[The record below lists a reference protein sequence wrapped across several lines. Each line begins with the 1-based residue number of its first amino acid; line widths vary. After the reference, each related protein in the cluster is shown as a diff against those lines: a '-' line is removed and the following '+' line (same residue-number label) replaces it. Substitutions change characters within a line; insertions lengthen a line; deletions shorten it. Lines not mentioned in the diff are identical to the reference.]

1 MNPTTENFDAVIIG
15 TRCAGNAAA
24 VALAERGVK
33 VLGID
38 AATFPSDTLSTHLL
52 WPSTMAEIHAIG
64 ALAGVEALG
73 APRMPLAQADL
84 EGIQWQVGYTPYN
97 GINYAM
103 CVRRKGL
110 DEVFLNAAV
119 RAGAEMR
126 QECRATELIRR
137 DGRVCG
143 VTYVDKDGTERTAL
157 APLIIGADGRKSFVA
172 EQVAATEPYRAKPS
186 GRACFFAYWSD
197 PQPELRHIAAQ
208 WRVGGLLGTAFPCDN
223 GDLLSLLQPPVEMAA
238 EFKGRKAQDA
248 YLRGIEALPG
258 LAKRLAGAELK
269 SRVRACTDIES
280 YFRTAAG
287 PGWALAGDA
296 GHFKDPV
303 TAQGI
308 RDALRYG
315 RLLGE
320 AVAPVLGAD
329 GPTDF
334 AALDAATRGWARRRE
349 LDCMEI
355 YQWTNM
361 LAEGKPPT
369 PIEYELYRRASEDPD
384 YANIFTDV
392 FSRSARPAEMT
403 RAVPVLQMT
412 AQAFRRPGNDR
423 REVFDDL
430 VGQGKRMIL
439 NWTERERVIHTSSP
453 VA

>member
-1 MNPTTENFDAVIIG
+1 MNPTTETFDVVIVG

-64 ALAGVEALG
+64 ALQAVEALG
-73 APRMPLAQADL
+73 APRMPIAQADL
-84 EGIQWQVGYTPYN
+84 EGIQWQVGYSPYE

-103 CVRRKGL
+103 CVRRPGL
-110 DEVFLNAAV
+110 DKAFLDAAV

-126 QECRATELIRR
+126 QKCRATGLIRR
-137 DGRVCG
+137 DGRVAG
-143 VTYVDKDGTERTAL
+143 VKYLTANGVEHEAL
-157 APLIIGADGRKSFVA
+157 APLVIGADGRKSFVA
-172 EQVAATEPYRAKPS
+172 EHVQATTPFRSKPS

-223 GDLLSLLQPPVEMAA
+223 GDLLSLLQPPVAMAE
-238 EFKGRKAQDA
+238 EFRGRKAQDA
-248 YLRGIEALPG
+248 YLRGIDALPG

-269 SRVRACTDIES
+269 SRVRSCTGIES
-280 YFRTAAG
+280 FFRTAAG
-287 PGWALAGDA
+287 RGWALAGDA

-329 GPTDF
+329 GPVDLD
-334 AALDAATRGWARRRE
+334 ALDAATRGWARRRE
-349 LDCMEI
+349 RDCMEI

-361 LAEGKPPT
+361 LAEGNPPT
-369 PIEYELYRRASEDPD
+369 PIEYELYRRAAEDQE

-392 FSRSARPAEMT
+392 FSRSARPADMT
-403 RAVPVLQMT
+403 RVVPVLDMT
-412 AQAFRRPGNDR
+412 VKALRRPGGDR
-423 REVFDDL
+423 RAVVNDL
-430 VGQGKRMIL
+430 VAQGTRL
-439 NWTERERVIHTSSP
+439 VSNWSERQRVARTSSP

>member
-1 MNPTTENFDAVIIG
+1 MNPTTENFDAIIIG

-24 VALAERGVK
+24 VALAERGAK

-38 AATFPSDTLSTHLL
+38 SAAFPSDTLSTHLL
-52 WPSTMAEIHAIG
+52 WPSTLAEIHAIG
-64 ALAGVEALG
+64 ALQGVEALG

-84 EGIQWQVGYTPYN
+84 EGIEWQVGYTPYN

-110 DEVFLNAAV
+110 DEVFLNAAI
-119 RAGAEMR
+119 RAGADMR

-143 VTYVDKDGTERTAL
+143 VTYVDKAGTEHVVN
-157 APLIIGADGRKSFVA
+157 APLVIGADGRKSFVA
-172 EQVAATEPYRAKPS
+172 EQVRATEPYRSKPS

-208 WRVGGLLGTAFPCDN
+208 WRVGGLLGTAFPCDD
-223 GDLLSLLQPPVEMAA
+223 GDLLSLLQPPVAMAA

-248 YLRGIEALPG
+248 YLRGIEAIPG

-269 SRVRACTDIES
+269 SRVRSCTDIES

-320 AVAPVLGAD
+320 AVAPVLGAA
-329 GPTDF
+329 GPVDV
-334 AALDAATRGWARRRE
+334 AALDTATRGWARRRE
-349 LDCMEI
+349 LDCLEI

-361 LAEGKPPT
+361 LAEGQPPT
-369 PIEYELYRRASEDPD
+369 PIEHEVYHRAAGDSA

-403 RAVPVLQMT
+403 RAIPVLEMT
-412 AQAFRRPGNDR
+412 AKALRRPGNDR
-423 REVFDDL
+423 RAVLGDL
-430 VGQGKRMIL
+430 VGQGKRIVR
-439 NWTERERVIHTSSP
+439 NGIERERVAHTTTP